1 MMALLVNVYLSRFQD
16 FGIIHV
22 EILPATLNLTLL
34 RRGWVITVLSGKVC
48 ERRHG
53 AYNMVDIISIIAY
66 YMVDII
72 SIIDLHLN
80 AFDRRTYKSLYR
92 AR

>member
-1 MMALLVNVYLSRFQD
+1 MALLVNVYLSRFQD

-34 RRGWVITVLSGKVC
+34 RPEGGFITVLSGKVC
-48 ERRHG
+48 ERRHS
-53 AYNMVDIISIIAY
+53 AYKLVDIISIIAY

-72 SIIDLHLN
+72 SVIDLHLN